1 VDRVAREQLLKW
13 LRDALNRLQD
23 PSYLRRSPLVALFA
37 IPNRSD
43 TPVVLRRI
51 LIETV
56 ESLEPA
62 GDTAPE
68 SRAWRIYE
76 SVFYRY
82 IEGFSQEDVADQLGI
97 SVRQLRREQR
107 AAFEAMV
114 YKLCERFDVEPRW
127 PRETDVEIDV
137 QMPTKNAALN
147 EELAWLKNAPPERST
162 DLNQTLPTV
171 VDLVQPLAAQH
182 GVHLE
187 VAMDDSLPCLSLD
200 PVAFRQI
207 LLNLLSV
214 AIPGASGNQ
223 ITLLARPTSWEV
235 EIEVRGRRAS
245 SELEA
250 VSDSEEASMD
260 IAQRLTGLCGGKLTV
275 STDGSAF
282 SATLILPALEQLP
295 VLAIDDNAS
304 ALQLL
309 QRYVT
314 GTRYRLT
321 GTRDPEE
328 ALNLAEKLSPQ
339 IIVLDVMMPRVDGW
353 EILGR
358 LRQHPLTSHIPV
370 IVCTILAQKELALS
384 LGASAFLC
392 KPVTRQV
399 FVAALDQQIERM
411 GQELR

>member
-1 VDRVAREQLLKW
+1 MDKPARERLLKW
-13 LRDALNRLQD
+13 LRDALNHLQD
-23 PSYLRRSPLVALFA
+23 PGYLRHSPLATLFGVA
-37 IPNRSD
+37 NRSD
-43 TPVVLRRI
+43 TPLVLRRI
-51 LIETV
+51 LIESV

-62 GDTAPE
+62 ADASPD

-82 IEGFSQEDVADQLGI
+82 VEGFSQENVADQLGI

-114 YKLCERFDVEPRW
+114 CKLCEQFDIEPQW
-127 PRETDVEIDV
+127 SQETEAGIDF
-137 QMPTKNAALN
+137 QMPTKNAVLN
-147 EELAWLKNAPPERST
+147 EELAWLKNTPPDRST
-162 DLNQTLPTV
+162 DLNQTLLTV
-171 VDLVQPLAAQH
+171 IDLVRPLAAQH
-182 GVHLE
+182 GVHLD
-187 VAMDDSLPCLSLD
+187 VVMDDSLPYLSLD

-223 ITLLARPTSWEV
+223 ITLLARPISWEV
-235 EIEVRGRRAS
+235 EIKVWGRRAS
-245 SELEA
+245 AGLEA
-250 VSDSEEASMD
+250 ISDSEKASMD
-260 IAQRLTGLCGGKLTV
+260 IAQRLTGLCGGKLAI
-275 STDGSAF
+275 STDDSAF
-282 SATLILPALEQLP
+282 SATLVLPALEQLP

-304 ALQLL
+304 TLQLL
-309 QRYVT
+309 QRYIT

-358 LRQHPLTSHIPV
+358 LRQHPLTSHVPV

-392 KPVTRQV
+392 KPVTRQD